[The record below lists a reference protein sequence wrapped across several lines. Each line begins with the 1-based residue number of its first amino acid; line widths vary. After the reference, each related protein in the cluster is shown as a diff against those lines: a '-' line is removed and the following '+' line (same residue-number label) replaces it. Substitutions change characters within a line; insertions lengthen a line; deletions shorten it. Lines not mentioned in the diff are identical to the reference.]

1 MLKNLRLFA
10 VLTVMAA
17 VAITPLTAVAADAPL
32 KIAVVNYNRVI
43 DGSTAATK
51 AKQKLAAKRD
61 ALRKEL
67 IAKEKD
73 LRTKQQTLVK
83 EKAKLKPEDF
93 KVKVKDLE
101 KEFISTN
108 EKLNKQKAEL
118 DGAWLAADR
127 DLREEMLK
135 IIAKIAEA
143 EKIDLVLSSDSVVI
157 AAQKLDITAKVLAD
171 VNKTVSEI
179 STSPAK
185 KK

>member
-1 MLKNLRLFA
+1 MFKKAISLVIVSMMLLLPVQSF
-10 VLTVMAA
+10 
-17 VAITPLTAVAADAPL
+17 AADAPI

-73 LRTKQQTLVK
+73 LRTKQQALVK
-83 EKAKLKPEDF
+83 DKAKLKPEEF
-93 KVKVKDLE
+93 KAKVKELE

-108 EKLNKQKAEL
+108 EKLNKEKASL
-118 DGAWLAADR
+118 DGAWMAADR
-127 DLREEMLK
+127 DLRQEMLK

-143 EKIDLVLSSDSVVI
+143 DKLDLVLSSDSVVI
-157 AAQKLDITAKVLAD
+157 AAQKLDITAKVLAEM
-171 VNKTVSEI
+171 NKSVTEI
-179 STSPAK
+179 STTPAK

>member
-1 MLKNLRLFA
+1 MFRLLSLPA
-10 VLTVMAA
+10 LIAA
-17 VAITPLTAVAADAPL
+17 FLMITISPTLSMAADAPL

-51 AKQKLAAKRD
+51 AKAKLTAKRD

-73 LRTKQQTLVK
+73 LRLKQQSLAK
-83 EKAKLKPEDF
+83 DKAKLKPEDF
-93 KVKVKDLE
+93 KSKVKDLE

-108 EKLNKQKAEL
+108 EKLNKQKQEL
-118 DGAWLAADR
+118 DSAWLAADR

-143 EKIDLVLSSDSVVI
+143 DKIDLVLSSDSVVI
-157 AAQKLDITAKVLAD
+157 ATQKLDITAKVLAAL
-171 VNKTVSEI
+171 NKSVTEI
-179 STSPAK
+179 STTPAK

>member
-1 MLKNLRLFA
+1 MLRYIGLITLTFI
-10 VLTVMAA
+10 VLLSGV
-17 VAITPLTAVAADAPL
+17 PAVAADAPL

-61 ALRKEL
+61 ALRKDL

-73 LRTKQQTLVK
+73 LRTKQQALAK
-83 EKAKLKPEDF
+83 DKAKLKPEEF
-93 KVKVKDLE
+93 KTKLKDLE

-108 EKLNKQKAEL
+108 EKLNKEKANL
-118 DGAWLAADR
+118 DGAWMAADR
-127 DLREEMLK
+127 DLRQEMLK

-143 EKIDLVLSSDSVVI
+143 DKLDLVLSSDSVVI
-157 AAQKLDITAKVLAD
+157 AAQKLDITAKVLTEM
-171 VNKTVSEI
+171 NKSVTEI
-179 STSPAK
+179 STTPAK